1 MKSLN
6 SSRHLLFMPLV
17 RRIFVTIALLS
28 ATQSQLQAYV
38 QPEPPCDSVT
48 IRQIHKNY
56 RLQVRNCREELK
68 AIEPQKSRYNRILYH
83 SIVKGEKERFKKER
97 DSLLTQAIERD
108 YLNNLTSY
116 RSSWSNLIPS
126 YSKIQLA
133 GGIGT
138 VSAGPGWD
146 YGRKSQWETDLLIG
160 YLPKYDSKEWK
171 ITLSLKQNYIPWQIQ
186 LGRGPFQFSPLVCG
200 AYGSLILG
208 GDFWIREPFRYPDR
222 SYYRFP
228 TRLRGHI
235 FIGERITLNIKPGMS
250 RAHKSI
256 SFYYEICTHDL
267 ALMSIF
273 TNKYLTLKDA
283 TSLAF
288 GLKFQIF

>member
-1 MKSLN
+1 MLIM
-6 SSRHLLFMPLV
+6 LLI
-17 RRIFVTIALLS
+17 RRILITAALLS
-28 ATQSQLQAYV
+28 ATQNQLQASA
-38 QPEPPCDSVT
+38 QQEPLCDSIT
-48 IRQIHKNY
+48 IGQIHKNY
-56 RLQVRNCREELK
+56 RLQVKNSRKELK
-68 AIEPQKSRYNRILYH
+68 TIGFEKSKYNRELYH
-83 SIVKGEKERFKKER
+83 TLLKGNKERFKEER
-97 DSLLTQAIERD
+97 DSQLAQAIERD
-108 YLNNLTSY
+108 YLNNLTNY
-116 RSSWSNLIPS
+116 RSSWSSLIPS

-138 VSAGPGWD
+138 VSVGPGWD
-146 YGRKSQWETDLLIG
+146 YGRKMQWETDLLIG

-171 ITLSLKQNYIPWQIQ
+171 ITLTLKQNYIPWQIQ
-186 LGRGPFQFSPLVCG
+186 LGRGPLQFSPLVCG

-235 FIGERITLNIKPGMS
+235 FLGERITLNIKPGMS
-250 RAHKSI
+250 RAHKSV
-256 SFYYEICTHDL
+256 SFYYELCTHDL
-267 ALMSIF
+267 ALMSMF